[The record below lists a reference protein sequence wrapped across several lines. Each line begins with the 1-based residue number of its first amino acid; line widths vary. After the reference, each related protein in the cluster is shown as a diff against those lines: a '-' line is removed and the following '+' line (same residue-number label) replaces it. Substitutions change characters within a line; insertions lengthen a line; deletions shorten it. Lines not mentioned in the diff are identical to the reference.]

1 MTHSHTRIWLHL
13 IWATKNR
20 ELILFKDIGKELYQ
34 HLLTRAK
41 NEICI
46 PFEQLNIQPEHIHG
60 LIDLPS
66 NICLSDFM
74 KKIKGESAHWI
85 NENHLIKKHFNWQ
98 RGYGGYSTSASQ
110 LQTVKRYIQNQ
121 TEHHKV
127 KTFAEEY
134 EEWKK
139 EYGIFDD

>member
-1 MTHSHTRIWLHL
+1 MKHSHTRIWVHT

-20 ELILFKDIGKELYQ
+20 ERILFKDVGKELYQ
-34 HLLTRAK
+34 HLLTKAK
-41 NEICI
+41 NDLNI
-46 PFEQLNIQPEHIHG
+46 PFEQLNIQPEHVHG

-66 NICLSDFM
+66 DKCISDFM
-74 KKIKGESAHWI
+74 KKIKGESAHWL
-85 NENHLIKKHFNWQ
+85 NKTDLISRHFQWQ
-98 RGYGGYSTSASQ
+98 RGYGAYSVSASQ

-121 TEHHKV
+121 TEHHKH
-127 KTFAEEY
+127 KIFAEEY